1 MAKIDLSMMW
11 KNSMNDVYASTIP
24 AFLKEKGLYDGTKF
38 PNDKDACSTTQL
50 SAAFTPMYTQGK
62 LTAAFAAALSRAQ
75 SANIAEGFGG
85 YGVNEENN
93 TIAEW
98 IDNTIY
104 VTNLIGKQG
113 EVVCLAYD
121 SKNGQYYVN
130 SGIGT
135 VDVTKLGFAPFF
147 FLYWGLFCQRVPEF
161 DAAFNEYCAIP
172 DNDASRTE
180 TKQKLACKM
189 AGTAYDIMMTATDI
203 VFNTPNNS
211 TVRRMS
217 DAQIKSKKY
226 APSTI
231 RGTFKKMSFTGV
243 SKTKVPTFRSTAKFV
258 GAFADENRVL
268 TEEEKGLVPQIG
280 EEYILPK
287 EVVTICHLVAKTR
300 GTKRPMTN
308 IMLRGDPSVGKT
320 AGARAIAAGLGLPYT
335 FITCNAGTEIYN
347 FIGEMMPVDSSNSA
361 DSINEEL
368 FKGLPTATDISMDP
382 AAAYEVI
389 TGTPKPDATEV
400 ECMTEMFR
408 KQLKLCADACSNG
421 FKYVESPLVRA
432 IRNGWVC
439 ELQEP
444 SLITR
449 PSVMPGLNGLLDETG
464 CVVLPTGEML
474 HRHPDCIIIS
484 TLNIDL
490 EGCRPLNQSFIDR
503 HHIIMDMTAPT
514 DAAIE
519 ARIRGMT
526 GCDDTVPL
534 RTMITCMKQV
544 AKTCERNGATDG
556 NINSMR
562 SLANWVQAGSLTGDY
577 SKAAEWT
584 IVSGATAD
592 PDTRKQLLQDVAN
605 YQF

>member
-104 VTNLIGKQG
+104 VTNNIGKQG

-180 TKQKLACKM
+180 KKQKLACKM

-287 EVVTICHLVAKTR
+287 EVVTICHLVAKSR
-300 GTKRPMTN
+300 GT
-308 IMLRGDPSVGKT
+308 
-320 AGARAIAAGLGLPYT
+320 
-335 FITCNAGTEIYN
+335 
-347 FIGEMMPVDSSNSA
+347 
-361 DSINEEL
+361 
-368 FKGLPTATDISMDP
+368 
-382 AAAYEVI
+382 
-389 TGTPKPDATEV
+389 
-400 ECMTEMFR
+400 
-408 KQLKLCADACSNG
+408 
-421 FKYVESPLVRA
+421 
-432 IRNGWVC
+432 
-439 ELQEP
+439 
-444 SLITR
+444 
-449 PSVMPGLNGLLDETG
+449 
-464 CVVLPTGEML
+464 
-474 HRHPDCIIIS
+474 
-484 TLNIDL
+484 
-490 EGCRPLNQSFIDR
+490 
-503 HHIIMDMTAPT
+503 
-514 DAAIE
+514 
-519 ARIRGMT
+519 
-526 GCDDTVPL
+526 
-534 RTMITCMKQV
+534 
-544 AKTCERNGATDG
+544 
-556 NINSMR
+556 
-562 SLANWVQAGSLTGDY
+562 
-577 SKAAEWT
+577 
-584 IVSGATAD
+584 
-592 PDTRKQLLQDVAN
+592 
-605 YQF
+605 

>member
-104 VTNLIGKQG
+104 VTNIIGKQG

-172 DNDASRTE
+172 DNDASFIE
-180 TKQKLACKM
+180 KKQKLACKM

-280 EEYILPK
+280 E
-287 EVVTICHLVAKTR
+287 
-300 GTKRPMTN
+300 
-308 IMLRGDPSVGKT
+308 
-320 AGARAIAAGLGLPYT
+320 
-335 FITCNAGTEIYN
+335 
-347 FIGEMMPVDSSNSA
+347 
-361 DSINEEL
+361 
-368 FKGLPTATDISMDP
+368 
-382 AAAYEVI
+382 
-389 TGTPKPDATEV
+389 
-400 ECMTEMFR
+400 
-408 KQLKLCADACSNG
+408 
-421 FKYVESPLVRA
+421 
-432 IRNGWVC
+432 
-439 ELQEP
+439 
-444 SLITR
+444 
-449 PSVMPGLNGLLDETG
+449 
-464 CVVLPTGEML
+464 
-474 HRHPDCIIIS
+474 
-484 TLNIDL
+484 
-490 EGCRPLNQSFIDR
+490 
-503 HHIIMDMTAPT
+503 
-514 DAAIE
+514 
-519 ARIRGMT
+519 
-526 GCDDTVPL
+526 
-534 RTMITCMKQV
+534 
-544 AKTCERNGATDG
+544 
-556 NINSMR
+556 
-562 SLANWVQAGSLTGDY
+562 
-577 SKAAEWT
+577 
-584 IVSGATAD
+584 
-592 PDTRKQLLQDVAN
+592 
-605 YQF
+605 